1 VYALA
6 VVAVIALTM
15 TLATTVF
22 AVVDGVLFKPLPY
35 PEADRL
41 YVGSARRAGGRS
53 GLVFKVDE
61 IDAWRRALPNVPI
74 AAFEAHS
81 QAGTPGDGR
90 MYGAASVDE
99 HFFDVLGVR
108 PAVGGFSAGHFEI
121 GASPVAIISH
131 RLWQRAFDG
140 RADVLGQ
147 ILPLAGG
154 SDHLGRQIGRPV
166 IVGVLSAD
174 FVFPLATEMVD
185 VVRPQVLTA
194 QERAGRNESAVI
206 ALVRLPEDMSIETL
220 QTRLDAV
227 TASVQPPDEPADR
240 RVVGPSLRPMSDM
253 GLAHRRSFRT
263 LTIVTGSLVLLACL
277 GLGGLAAGR
286 ARQREREVMVRR
298 ALGAGAW
305 DLFRQSLMEVAPLVF
320 AGSTLGLLAAPAVLA
335 ATLALLPLSTGFLKA
350 PEIDLRVALLAGA
363 LASLSSLGVAAGAF
377 RASRRGRVVASGLA
391 TSTARLKGFGRM
403 LVAAQTGT
411 AFVLVVGGA
420 LLVTSL
426 WHVWQ
431 VDPGYDSDRLV
442 VLEVAGLDRDFQAR
456 QSAVLQLTDELA
468 RLPGVEAAGLLGQRV
483 LSGGWSVT
491 TAGAAPEAERLEFQG
506 LSVDRDLLQVLE
518 LTTLRGRLPTREEI
532 ARRDPLVLISER
544 AATALWPGEDAMG
557 LTLYLSRS
565 AVTVIGVVRDVELS
579 RLGDVPRTAGQ
590 VYHLGAGGREAS
602 VLLRTL
608 AAPGTV
614 LPEAVKLVQ
623 AKARQFDLLRAGTME
638 QALADSIRQRRFSAW
653 IYGGVAG
660 SALVIIGV
668 SILGLVAM
676 VTSLRTREMGV
687 RIALGATRSRVVG
700 LFLREQVL
708 AVVLGLLAGG
718 IAATWTVAGM
728 RREVFGI
735 TTTDPIV
742 WTATAL
748 VILTTA
754 SLGAILPALRA
765 AAVDPVTA
773 LRVE

>member
-1 VYALA
+1 
-6 VVAVIALTM
+6 
-15 TLATTVF
+15 
-22 AVVDGVLFKPLPY
+22 
-35 PEADRL
+35 
-41 YVGSARRAGGRS
+41 
-53 GLVFKVDE
+53 
-61 IDAWRRALPNVPI
+61 
-74 AAFEAHS
+74 
-81 QAGTPGDGR
+81 
-90 MYGAASVDE
+90 
-99 HFFDVLGVR
+99 
-108 PAVGGFSAGHFEI
+108 
-121 GASPVAIISH
+121 
-131 RLWQRAFDG
+131 
-140 RADVLGQ
+140 
-147 ILPLAGG
+147 
-154 SDHLGRQIGRPV
+154 
-166 IVGVLSAD
+166 
-174 FVFPLATEMVD
+174 
-185 VVRPQVLTA
+185 
-194 QERAGRNESAVI
+194 
-206 ALVRLPEDMSIETL
+206 
-220 QTRLDAV
+220 
-227 TASVQPPDEPADR
+227 
-240 RVVGPSLRPMSDM
+240 
-253 GLAHRRSFRT
+253 
-263 LTIVTGSLVLLACL
+263 
-277 GLGGLAAGR
+277 
-286 ARQREREVMVRR
+286 
-298 ALGAGAW
+298 
-305 DLFRQSLMEVAPLVF
+305 
-320 AGSTLGLLAAPAVLA
+320 
-335 ATLALLPLSTGFLKA
+335 
-350 PEIDLRVALLAGA
+350 
-363 LASLSSLGVAAGAF
+363 
-377 RASRRGRVVASGLA
+377 
-391 TSTARLKGFGRM
+391 M
-403 LVAAQTGT
+403 LVAAQTGM

-426 WHVWQ
+426 WRVWQ

-468 RLPGVEAAGLLGQRV
+468 RLPGVEAAGVLGQTV
-483 LSGGWSVT
+483 LSGGWGVT

-506 LSVDRDLLQVLE
+506 LSVDHDLLQVLE
-518 LTTLRGRLPTREEI
+518 LTTLRGRLPIREEI

-608 AAPGTV
+608 APPGTV
-614 LPEAVKLVQ
+614 LLAAIDLVR
-623 AKARQFDLLRAGTME
+623 AKSQQFDLLRAGTME

-660 SALVIIGV
+660 SALVIVGV

-676 VTSLRTREMGV
+676 VTSLRTHEMGV
-687 RIALGATRSRVVG
+687 RIALGATRSSVVG